1 MIENKKEK
9 IIAYTYIL
17 ILYLL
22 IFQNFLQSFSII
34 FQYLDEFIS
43 FLGILVTIIDIIR
56 KRGKV
61 NKLNLIILLCIV
73 LIFIT
78 GFYAVLKNKYQT
90 IMYALLDA
98 FLLFKFF
105 FVYFLAYIIS
115 KKADLLKYSKQ
126 IYFNLKIIVIIL
138 FIFTIANYI
147 FKIYPFGERYGI
159 MVNKLF
165 FEHPTYLAGA
175 CIGLIVNLETF
186 SKKLNNK
193 YIFISLLILISTL
206 RMKAIGAAI
215 AILLVTI
222 YVNYADKKISISK
235 ISVIG
240 LLTIIVALPQIRYY
254 FIDIESSARRVLTDT
269 SIEIANDNFPLGTGF
284 GTYASFV
291 SGENYSPVYEMYG
304 ISNVYGIEKE
314 RTNFISDTFWPMILG
329 QLGYL
334 GALLYMICLITVFYR
349 IQKQFCKENKRLYIA
364 KVSAL
369 IYLLVSSIAEPA
381 FVNPISIPLALILGL
396 ESNIERNKS

>member
-165 FEHPTYLAGA
+165 F
-175 CIGLIVNLETF
+175 
-186 SKKLNNK
+186 
-193 YIFISLLILISTL
+193 
-206 RMKAIGAAI
+206 
-215 AILLVTI
+215 
-222 YVNYADKKISISK
+222 
-235 ISVIG
+235 
-240 LLTIIVALPQIRYY
+240 
-254 FIDIESSARRVLTDT
+254 
-269 SIEIANDNFPLGTGF
+269 
-284 GTYASFV
+284 
-291 SGENYSPVYEMYG
+291 
-304 ISNVYGIEKE
+304 
-314 RTNFISDTFWPMILG
+314 
-329 QLGYL
+329 
-334 GALLYMICLITVFYR
+334 
-349 IQKQFCKENKRLYIA
+349 
-364 KVSAL
+364 
-369 IYLLVSSIAEPA
+369 
-381 FVNPISIPLALILGL
+381 
-396 ESNIERNKS
+396 